1 MNATTTTSP
10 DAVTAPARVPDQRRP
25 RRPGRLR
32 PQAFRRPLAALAV
45 AAVSVAAVFTVT
57 PLSGLV
63 GWAVVTYPAFLGLL
77 AADTGRREGQV
88 AARDQVATVLVATC
102 GLITVVPLLLIVGY
116 VVSQGIKGLSGAFFS
131 QTLESVGPLDPPTMG
146 GARHAI
152 VGTVEQVGLAT
163 LLATPLG
170 LLTAVHLTESRGRL
184 SRVVRLLVDA
194 MSGIPSIVA
203 GLFIYTMWVV
213 RLQQGFSGLAAAM
226 ALAVL
231 MLPTVARAGE
241 EVLRIVPAS
250 LREASLALGAPQWR
264 TVLRVVL
271 PAARNGIVT
280 AAVLGVARIAGETA
294 PLLMTAFGSDSL
306 NTNPFRGAQSALP
319 LFAFQRVRN
328 AVPSQ
333 IARGWAAALVLIVI
347 VLTLFTV
354 ARALAARARKAP

>member
-1 MNATTTTSP
+1 MTTATTTSP
-10 DAVTAPARVPDQRRP
+10 DAATPAAGVPSPRPP
-25 RRPGRLR
+25 RRPQRIR
-32 PQAFRRPLAALAV
+32 PQALGRPLAALAL
-45 AAVSVAAVFTVT
+45 AAASVAVVFALT
-57 PLSGLV
+57 PLSGLA
-63 GWAVVTYPAFLGLL
+63 GWVMASYAAFLGLL
-77 AADTGRREGQV
+77 AADTRRRDGQV
-88 AARDQVATVLVATC
+88 AARDQVATVMVATAA
-102 GLITVVPLLLIVGY
+102 LITVIPLVLIVGY
-116 VVSQGIKGLSGAFFS
+116 VLSQGLKGLSGAFFS
-131 QTLESVGPLDPPTMG
+131 QTFESVGPLDPPTVG

-152 VGTVEQVGLAT
+152 VGTIQQVGLAT

-170 LLTAVHLTESRGRL
+170 LLTAVHLTESQGRL

-213 RLQQGFSGLAAAM
+213 RFRQGFSGLAAAM

-231 MLPTVARAGE
+231 MLPTVARAAE
-241 EVLRIVPAS
+241 EMLRLVPVS

-306 NTNPFRGAQSALP
+306 NSNPFNGPQSALP
-319 LFAFQRVRN
+319 LFAFYRVRN
-328 AVPSQ
+328 ALPSQ

-347 VLTLFTV
+347 VLALFTV
-354 ARALAARARKAP
+354 ARAFGARARKGP

>member
-1 MNATTTTSP
+1 MIPTTTSANATLGQAEP
-10 DAVTAPARVPDQRRP
+10 AVARPP
-25 RRPGRLR
+25 RRPQRLR
-32 PQAFRRPLAALAV
+32 PQALVRPLAALAV
-45 AAVSVAAVFTVT
+45 AAAAVAVVFALT

-63 GWAVVTYPAFLGLL
+63 GWAVVTYPAFIGLL
-77 AADTGRREGQV
+77 AADAHRRDG
-88 AARDQVATVLVATC
+88 ATLARDQVATVLIATC
-102 GLITVVPLLLIVGY
+102 GLVTVVPLVLIVGY
-116 VVSQGIKGLSGAFFS
+116 VLSQGVKGLSGAFFS
-131 QTLESVGPLDPPTMG
+131 QTLESVGPLDPPTVG

-152 VGTVEQVGLAT
+152 VGTIQQVGLAT

-170 LLTAVHLTESRGRL
+170 LLTAVHLTESAGRL

-213 RLQQGFSGLAAAM
+213 RFQHGFSGLAAAM

-241 EVLRIVPAS
+241 EVLRLVPAS

-271 PAARNGIVT
+271 PAARSGIVT

-306 NTNPFRGAQSALP
+306 NSNPFEGAQSALP

-354 ARALAARARKAP
+354 ARALGARVRKGP